1 MSIDIILQPLKKE
14 TPMHR
19 KLLLLTLSLA
29 LLAGSL
35 STFRVEA
42 SSNHSCRFCSTG
54 PDGTQCC
61 RSCVCNAQG
70 IPIACTQV
78 ACGPGV

>member
-1 MSIDIILQPLKKE
+1 MR
-14 TPMHR
+14 R
-19 KLLLLTLSLA
+19 KLLLLILSLA
-29 LLAGSL
+29 LVAGSL

-42 SSNHSCRFCSTG
+42 ADTHSCRFCSTQ
-54 PDGTQCC
+54 PDGTTCC

-78 ACGPGV
+78 FCGAGV

>member
-1 MSIDIILQPLKKE
+1 MR
-14 TPMHR
+14 R
-19 KLLLLTLSLA
+19 KLLLLVLSLA

-35 STFRVEA
+35 TTFRAEA
-42 SSNHSCRFCSTG
+42 AGNHACRFCTTQ
-54 PDGTQCC
+54 PDGATCC

>member
-1 MSIDIILQPLKKE
+1 MR
-14 TPMHR
+14 R

-35 STFRVEA
+35 SAFRVEA
-42 SSNHSCRFCSTG
+42 SNHSCRFCTTQA
-54 PDGTQCC
+54 DGTQCC

-70 IPIACTQV
+70 LPIACTQV
-78 ACGPGV
+78 ACLPGV

>member
-1 MSIDIILQPLKKE
+1 MRKK
-14 TPMHR
+14 M
-19 KLLLLTLSLA
+19 LFLVLAMAAAVGSSLPA
-29 LLAGSL
+29 
-35 STFRVEA
+35 FRAEA
-42 SSNHSCRFCSTG
+42 SSNHSCRFCSTR

-61 RSCVCNAQG
+61 RSCVCNDQG